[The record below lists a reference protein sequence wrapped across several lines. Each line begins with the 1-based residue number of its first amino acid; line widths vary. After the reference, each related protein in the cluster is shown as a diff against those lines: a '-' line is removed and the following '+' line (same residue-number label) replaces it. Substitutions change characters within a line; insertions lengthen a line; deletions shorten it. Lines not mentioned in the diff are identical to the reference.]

1 MVRSLVERRLGQVGS
16 RLKRLREEL
25 SILDEQRIQLLHDA
39 DDARLQALVSETP
52 VSDRAHRSATRHVDV
67 IERRR
72 GEIEVAI
79 AKLEHTQDELLDRL
93 VADRS

>member
-1 MVRSLVERRLGQVGS
+1 MVRSHVERRLSQVGS

-25 SILDEQRIQLLHDA
+25 AVLDEQRVQLLHEA

-52 VSDRAHRSATRHVDV
+52 MAGKAHRSAARHVDV

-72 GEIEVAI
+72 SEIEENI
-79 AKLEHTQDELLDRL
+79 QKLERDQDELLDRL
-93 VADRS
+93 VERRS